1 MTRFDD
7 NLWREVE
14 RTYGSELAGAD
25 GPLSAGPRRRL
36 PVIAGASLGVAGASA
51 AAVIVLSAASSPPA
65 FAVTSHPDGTVSV
78 VIRRIDGIRGAN
90 RRLAQLGIRVRAVQV
105 NSQCQATIAPALKH
119 VTIASFKRAHGAGW
133 VAAANGAVNARI
145 RPAQIA
151 RDRTLV
157 IAAVPSKGQMRL
169 VRGRAV
175 RGAIPGCLPP
185 AALLR
190 STARGV
196 RSRILSCS
204 VVPSPSKHPV
214 TVFPPGGNTTAT
226 NETTST
232 APTTTGSATTTGPVT
247 APAPPKAQTVVTP
260 TTNQTVTTATTG
272 TSTATAT
279 TGSGPSPGWQS
290 QTSGS
295 SASSTP
301 VAPPPIMRACLN
313 AARQAAKVQ
322 AIHQAQ
328 AHAKH

>member
-7 NLWREVE
+7 NLWRELE
-14 RTYGSELAGAD
+14 RKYGSELSGAD
-25 GPLSAGPRRRL
+25 GPLSSGPRGRL

-51 AAVIVLSAASSPPA
+51 AAVIVLGAASSPPA

-105 NSQCQATIAPALKH
+105 NAQCHAAVAPALKH
-119 VTIASFKRAHGAGW
+119 VTIASLKRAHGAGW
-133 VAAANGAVNARI
+133 VGAASGGVNARI
-145 RPAQIA
+145 RPMQIA

-157 IAAVPSKGQMRL
+157 IAAVPSKGQVRL

-185 AALLR
+185 VALLR
-190 STARGV
+190 SDARGV
-196 RSRILSCS
+196 RTRTLSCS

-214 TVFPPGGNTTAT
+214 TIFPSGANTTAT

-247 APAPPKAQTVVTP
+247 APAPPKPQTVVTP
-260 TTNQTVTTATTG
+260 TTNQRLTTATTG

-279 TGSGPSPGWQS
+279 TGSGTSPEWQS

-295 SASSTP
+295 SASPTP
-301 VAPPPIMRACLN
+301 VAPPPIMQACLN
-313 AARQAAKVQ
+313 AARRAAKVQ
-322 AIHQAQ
+322 QVP
-328 AHAKH
+328 